1 MDSRVGDGETA
12 AVTARENLKQR
23 LGAFLSLARELFAST
38 AHAAGAEQ
46 PARQRQLR
54 PPTEVMAALIAND
67 TAMVTAC
74 GELEQM
80 TQFELKVR
88 RFKAQIKAEEKLVAT
103 LLGVLKK
110 AEARLFDAIAA
121 AKPLVAAHRAAEAQP
136 VELDELMYVARN
148 VSYTTRSRPGF
159 QPGMLMQGFLRPY
172 PLPAEMCSGMP
183 PLVAHL
189 PPRTRRFVCLC
200 VMTRRAFVWGAGW
213 LMHECITAAAPAAA
227 TDAAQP
233 AAGAAAAAGGEGAAL
248 ARQISSG
255 AAGAGAAG
263 AAAAAAGGRKR
274 GREAEG
280 PDSAA
285 GTEDAAPTA
294 KRRAVPAQGA
304 DTPAPPAAAAAAASG
319 GRVGGASGGAEAAAA
334 ESSSEEEEDD
344 ADDLEWE

>member
-1 MDSRVGDGETA
+1 MAMADSRAGDDETA

-23 LGAFLSLARELFAST
+23 LSAFLSLARELFAST

-67 TAMVTAC
+67 TALVTAC

-159 QPGMLMQGFLRPY
+159 QPGMPMQGFLRPY

-183 PLVAHL
+183 PLSTSSRIIPLL
-189 PPRTRRFVCLC
+189 PPSMCCLC
-200 VMTRRAFVWGAGW
+200 LGIGVSCANA
-213 LMHECITAAAPAAA
+213 
-227 TDAAQP
+227 
-233 AAGAAAAAGGEGAAL
+233 
-248 ARQISSG
+248 
-255 AAGAGAAG
+255 
-263 AAAAAAGGRKR
+263 
-274 GREAEG
+274 
-280 PDSAA
+280 
-285 GTEDAAPTA
+285 
-294 KRRAVPAQGA
+294 
-304 DTPAPPAAAAAAASG
+304 
-319 GRVGGASGGAEAAAA
+319 
-334 ESSSEEEEDD
+334 
-344 ADDLEWE
+344 